1 MRGPILLAM
10 CVVLAAIAL
19 RAQGTAYRVTP
30 DASSKFELLVKK
42 TGLMSGK
49 VHVFAF
55 PQVAGELQYNEA
67 APEQSKITLRI
78 DAASIQCK
86 DDWVS
91 ESDRA
96 KVLEEA
102 RGNLLQVSRHK
113 ELVFASKSIR
123 KQPDGSFAVDGDL
136 SIRGV
141 PKPATVRVRLQP
153 GADGKLRF
161 TGESVIDMTEWG
173 LKPPRAALG
182 AIGTDKQM
190 TVRFAMAA
198 AR

>member
-1 MRGPILLAM
+1 MRKQI
-10 CVVLAAIAL
+10 VLAVFVFLMGISL
-19 RAQGTAYRVTP
+19 RAQGVAYRVTP

-55 PQVAGELQYNEA
+55 PQIRGELQYDEA
-67 APEQSKITLRI
+67 APEKSKIALRI

-91 ESDRA
+91 EKDRA

-102 RGNLLQVSRHK
+102 RGNMLQVSRHK
-113 ELVFASKSIR
+113 ELAFISKAIR
-123 KQPDGSFAVDGDL
+123 RQPDGSFAVDGEL

-153 GADGKLRF
+153 GGQGKLRF
-161 TGESVIDMTEWG
+161 TGESLIDMTAWG

-182 AIGTDKQM
+182 AIGTDRLM
-190 TVRFAMAA
+190 TVRFAMDAS
-198 AR
+198 R

>member
-1 MRGPILLAM
+1 MQRRI
-10 CVVLAAIAL
+10 VLALCVLLIGFGL
-19 RAQGTAYRVTP
+19 RAQGAAYRITP

-55 PQVAGELQYNEA
+55 PQVSGELQFNEA

-78 DAASIQCK
+78 DAAGIQCK

-91 ESDRA
+91 EKDRA

-102 RGNLLQVSRHK
+102 TGNMLQVIRHK
-113 ELVFASKSIR
+113 ELVFVSKSIR
-123 KQPDGSFAVDGDL
+123 RQSDGGFAVDGDL

-141 PKPATVRVRLQP
+141 PKPATVQVRLQP
-153 GADGKLRF
+153 GGQGKLRF
-161 TGESVIDMTEWG
+161 TGESVIDMTAWG

-182 AIGTDKQM
+182 AIGTDKLM
-190 TVRFAMAA
+190 TVRFAMDAT
-198 AR
+198 R